1 MKKLNYKKLGAFI
14 LVCILIIVGIIIG
27 ISKLISNINYKKTY
41 EYKFL
46 ELGYSM
52 DEFKILDA
60 ELKDSQKD
68 ALLKLEY
75 DSEIVKFTSEKYF
88 IFKNLDSYL
97 EYKKENKKKEYTDIV
112 AIVNTE
118 SHIDWI
124 DNMKDTDVS
133 KGELMLVNRIYG
145 LKSDYEPSDII
156 TVSSQYALS
165 GVKISESIMDDITNM
180 ILAAKEEGYTFV
192 LSDGYRSYKEQ
203 EKIFNQYK
211 DSWGIEEADRLVA
224 RPGHSEYQTGLSFDI
239 VPYYYVESVDDV
251 KKSKEYL
258 WLRDNAHNYGFIFR
272 FEENK
277 KDLTGFNA
285 YTWRLRYVG
294 EDAASLI
301 KGEGICYEEYYA
313 YFVDKE

>member
-1 MKKLNYKKLGAFI
+1 MKKLNYKRLGAFI

-27 ISKLISNINYKKTY
+27 ISKLISNISYKKTY
-41 EYKFL
+41 EYNFL

-52 DEFKILDA
+52 DEFKILDE
-60 ELKDSQKD
+60 ELKDKEKD

-75 DSEIVKFTSEKYF
+75 NSEIVSFASEKYF

-251 KKSKEYL
+251 KKSKEYCGYVIML
-258 WLRDNAHNYGFIFR
+258 IIMDLYLDL
-272 FEENK
+272 K
-277 KDLTGFNA
+277 KI
-285 YTWRLRYVG
+285 RR
-294 EDAASLI
+294 I
-301 KGEGICYEEYYA
+301 
-313 YFVDKE
+313 

>member
-1 MKKLNYKKLGAFI
+1 MK
-14 LVCILIIVGIIIG
+14 
-27 ISKLISNINYKKTY
+27 
-41 EYKFL
+41 E
-46 ELGYSM
+46 
-52 DEFKILDA
+52 
-60 ELKDSQKD
+60 
-68 ALLKLEY
+68 
-75 DSEIVKFTSEKYF
+75 
-88 IFKNLDSYL
+88 
-97 EYKKENKKKEYTDIV
+97 TD
-112 AIVNTE
+112 T
-118 SHIDWI
+118 
-124 DNMKDTDVS
+124 S

-145 LKSDYEPSDII
+145 LKSDYEPKDIVS
-156 TVSSQYALS
+156 VSSQYALS
-165 GVKISESIMDDITNM
+165 GVKISESIMENIINM
-180 ILAAKEEGYTFV
+180 INDAKSEGYTFV

-211 DSWGIEEADRLVA
+211 DNWGIEEADRLVA

-294 EDAASLI
+294 EDAAALI
-301 KGEGICYEEYYA
+301 KSEGICYEEYYA